1 MDHFLKSL
9 LNLLQYHYFVFVFWI
24 LGHGACETLAPRPR
38 IEPTPPALE
47 DEVLTTGPQGSLCFI
62 HSCQVVLVVK
72 NLPVNAGNIKDE
84 GSVLES
90 GRYPAER
97 NGNPLQY
104 SCLENL
110 MNRGAW
116 WATVHRISKNQTLL
130 MQLSKQICRTISV
143 QFSHSVMSNS
153 LRPHGL
159 QHTRL
164 PCPSPTPGVCS
175 NSCPSSQ

>member
-1 MDHFLKSL
+1 MDRAPLSMGFSRQEYWSGLVAMPPSRESSQPRDWTKVC
-9 LNLLQYHYFVFVFWI
+9 YIAARFFTPR
-24 LGHGACETLAPRPR
+24 ATLVP
-38 IEPTPPALE
+38 
-47 DEVLTTGPQGSLCFI
+47 
-62 HSCQVVLVVK
+62 VVK

-84 GSVLES
+84 VSVLES
-90 GRYPAER
+90 GRYPAEE

-110 MNRGAW
+110 MDRGAW

-130 MQLSKQICRTISV
+130 MQLSKQICRTMSV
-143 QFSHSVMSNS
+143 QFGHSVMSNS

-175 NSCPSSQ
+175 NSCPSSQW